1 MCKKIFA
8 MQDCPRGYLNHL
20 QTISL
25 KKLPLCCQT
34 AHMND
39 PDNLWEK
46 NCHPEPSS
54 LQRADPMRVIQI
66 ICRKI
71 VIKECP
77 LCNQTANMKDPDD
90 LKEKS
95 SHLQQ
100 FSLPMASQLYASY
113 ESCLSQSRLSWRRW
127 QPFAVVC
134 KCRPYRATLVK
145 CMLTPSYTWE
155 LPNKWPWPQWDV
167 PCAEQHPRMSAVGY
181 AWAIFT

>member
-1 MCKKIFA
+1 MKSNAFLECRFISWLFLSSSLQKACPPERSGPCAKKYL
-8 MQDCPRGYLNHL
+8 QSKTVQRGYLSHL

-25 KKLPLCCQT
+25 KKLPLCYQT
-34 AHMND
+34 AHMNEL
-39 PDNLWEK
+39 DNLRVK
-46 NCHPEPSS
+46 NCHPTLSS
-54 LQRADPMRVIQI
+54 LQWADSMRVIQI

-113 ESCLSQSRLSWRRW
+113 ESCLSQSRLS
-127 QPFAVVC
+127 
-134 KCRPYRATLVK
+134 
-145 CMLTPSYTWE
+145 
-155 LPNKWPWPQWDV
+155 
-167 PCAEQHPRMSAVGY
+167 
-181 AWAIFT
+181 